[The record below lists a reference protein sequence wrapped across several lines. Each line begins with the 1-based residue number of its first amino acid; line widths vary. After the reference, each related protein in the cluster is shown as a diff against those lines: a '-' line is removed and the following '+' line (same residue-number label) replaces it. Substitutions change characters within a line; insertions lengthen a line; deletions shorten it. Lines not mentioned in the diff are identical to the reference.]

1 MKNIILIT
9 LLGVTILSCEPK
21 QSQECTDLSNAN
33 SKVKSN
39 LELYSMVWDKAI
51 NGRNIEIIN
60 LDYFDENIKA
70 ITADGDIEGID
81 AFKAYYN
88 NYLTGFSDA
97 EFNIVDVFGQ
107 GDKIVKHWNFKGTH
121 DGDFF
126 GIPPTGKKIDLI
138 GTTLVLMKDGKV
150 LQEQDF
156 FDNYSLLSQLG
167 LLPTE

>member
-1 MKNIILIT
+1 MKNIVLIS
-9 LLGVTILSCEPK
+9 LLGVAVLSCDPK
-21 QSQECTDLSNAN
+21 PSQECIDSLGASL
-33 SKVKSN
+33 KVKN
-39 LELYSMVWDKAI
+39 NVELYSMVWDTAI

-60 LDYFDENIKA
+60 LDNFDENIKA
-70 ITADGDIEGID
+70 ITADGDIVGID

-107 GDKIVKHWNFKGTH
+107 GDKVVKHWNFKGTH
-121 DGDFF
+121 DGNFF
-126 GIPPTGKKIDLI
+126 GIPATGKKIDLI
-138 GTTLVLMKDGKV
+138 GTTLVLMKDGKI

-167 LLPTE
+167 LTPTE

>member
-9 LLGVTILSCEPK
+9 LIGVTILSCEPK
-21 QSQECTDLSNAN
+21 QSQECIDLSNAN

-51 NGRNIEIIN
+51 NGRNIEIVN

-70 ITADGDIEGID
+70 ITANGDIEGID

-97 EFNIVDVFGQ
+97 EFNIVDIFGQ

-138 GTTLVLMKDGKV
+138 GTTLVLMKDGKI

>member
-9 LLGVTILSCEPK
+9 LIGVTILSCEPK
-21 QSQECTDLSNAN
+21 QSQECVDLSNAN
-33 SKVKSN
+33 SIVKSN

-70 ITADGDIEGID
+70 ITAEGDIEGID

-138 GTTLVLMKDGKV
+138 GTTLVLMKDGKI

>member
-9 LLGVTILSCEPK
+9 LIGVTILSCEPK
-21 QSQECTDLSNAN
+21 QSQECIDLSNAN

-51 NGRNIEIIN
+51 NGRNIEIVN

-138 GTTLVLMKDGKV
+138 GTTLVLMKDGKI

>member
-1 MKNIILIT
+1 MKYKVLVF
-9 LLGVTILSCEPK
+9 LLGIIIINCDTKP
-21 QSQECTDLSNAN
+21 SQECIDLLDAS
-33 SKVKSN
+33 SKVKN
-39 LELYSMVWDKAI
+39 NVEMYSKIWDTAI
-51 NGRNIEIIN
+51 NGRNLEVIN
-60 LDYFDENIKA
+60 LENFDENIKA
-70 ITADGDIEGID
+70 ITADGDIMGID

-138 GTTLVLMKDGKV
+138 GTTLVLMKDGKI
-150 LQEQDF
+150 LEEQDF

>member
-9 LLGVTILSCEPK
+9 LIGVTILSCEPK
-21 QSQECTDLSNAN
+21 QSQECIDLSNAN

-51 NGRNIEIIN
+51 NGRNIEIVN

-70 ITADGDIEGID
+70 ITANGDIEGID

-138 GTTLVLMKDGKV
+138 GTTLVLMKDGKI